1 MLMRIIGAKTVKTR
15 KVHNCVGCERNI
27 PAGTKMNVVTYTDG
41 DIFHAYW
48 CPVCQH
54 ILDETLIEDE
64 FIPEG
69 EVKNGNREHWEEIRR
84 EVEDGKGK
92 EICP

>member
-1 MLMRIIGAKTVKTR
+1 
-15 KVHNCVGCERNI
+15 
-27 PAGTKMNVVTYTDG
+27 MNVVTYTDG